1 VNQKKWMIKDLLEVT
16 ADYLDTKGID
26 NPRLSAEILLAHQL
40 RTSRI
45 RLYLDFDQPIGDRD
59 ITQYRSMVKR
69 LLHGEPVQYITG
81 VQEFWSLEFR
91 VNPQVLIPRPE
102 TEILVEQVLSV
113 LRKEEKAGSTDCHI
127 LDLGTGSGAIAVSL
141 AKELKGPIVWATDIS
156 GGAMKTA
163 EENSQRHGVA
173 HQIRFMEGDLFA
185 PLTDRGI
192 PFDIIVSNPP
202 YIPSEDFD
210 SLPIRIRNYEPRL
223 ALEGGEKGLFIIER
237 IIREAP
243 LYLKPGGRLFME
255 MDPGQ
260 ISKALD
266 RIKKTRQYGETE
278 IIKDYAHKERVITA
292 KKIEY

>member
-1 VNQKKWMIKDLLEVT
+1 MIKDLLEVT

-45 RLYLDFDQPIGDRD
+45 RLYLDFDQPIGEQD
-59 ITQYRSMVKR
+59 ITLYRSMVKR

-81 VQEFWSLEFR
+81 AQEFWSLEFR

-102 TEILVEQVLSV
+102 TEILVEQVLSF
-113 LRKEEKAGSTDCHI
+113 LRKEEKTESADCHI
-127 LDLGTGSGAIAVSL
+127 LDLGTGSGTIAVSL
-141 AKELKGPIVWATDIS
+141 AKELKGPTVWATDIS
-156 GGAMKTA
+156 GGAIEIA
-163 EENSQRHGVA
+163 EGNSQRHGVI
-173 HQIRFMEGDLFA
+173 HQTRFIKGDLFE
-185 PLTDRGI
+185 PFIDQGI
-192 PFDIIVSNPP
+192 PFDVIVSNPP

-210 SLPIRIRNYEPRL
+210 SLPIRVRNYEPRL
-223 ALEGGEKGLFIIER
+223 ALDGGEKGLFIIER

-260 ISKALD
+260 ISKAID
-266 RIKKTRQYGETE
+266 RIKKAGQYGETE

-292 KKIEY
+292 RRSP